1 MFYCQKK
8 PHVITIL
15 DMHLKFH
22 KCCNII
28 YWAKSGD
35 WRACELIVERRFG
48 EGGWKRQ
55 THPEVD
61 HGVKKKSMANVF
73 SHSNCYGQIRSWYWI
88 FIWRFSQCIDRDT
101 FQLLIKFCNVLFYW
115 DRNSVIIVFFKVL
128 SRIDIGTYQC
138 INKHVPGIDISVVE
152 SSSFFSPYQ
161 FHVG

>member
-1 MFYCQKK
+1 MEGLWAYSGKG
-8 PHVITIL
+8 VWGGG
-15 DMHLKFH
+15 LKETNTTLLNFQRSRSR
-22 KCCNII
+22 C
-28 YWAKSGD
+28 
-35 WRACELIVERRFG
+35 
-48 EGGWKRQ
+48 KRW
-55 THPEVD
+55 
-61 HGVKKKSMANVF
+61 KSMANVF
-73 SHSNCYGQIRSWYWI
+73 SHSNCFGQIRSWYWI

-101 FQLLIKFCNVLFYW
+101 FQLLIKFCHVLFYW